1 MCKTQ
6 FKNNLCVLAIVDSH
20 FKEPMP
26 GLQKGSV
33 QYNHALAHA
42 HPQNWPIDLP
52 ILPKDDTF
60 QQLQY
65 PAFSPEHC
73 LVKQPTVFKL

>member
-1 MCKTQ
+1 MIPYFHYQVNLRLSKCPNLRVLNTFIVYHLQKMCKTQ

-42 HPQNWPIDLP
+42 HPQN
-52 ILPKDDTF
+52 
-60 QQLQY
+60 
-65 PAFSPEHC
+65 
-73 LVKQPTVFKL
+73 